1 MKKFFLYNL
10 LLTTAILGLSG
21 TAAAQHYGDTLQLPP
36 PTYGCNPLNNLD
48 TASNPHMYSMHGD
61 GLAFYTDYGLQNSD
75 SINYNSLSDHFR
87 GNVIIG
93 NQLVTDRPIKIV
105 GIAACALMQAPSDTT
120 TSIWLS
126 MLENL
131 RTTLPGHVILNTR
144 DTSRYNRITDSMIL
158 YKPTPNGLVLL
169 NSAPWRIEQPHR
181 YMALPP
187 KLFNHHNPATIIS
200 LFSSRGRAYHSL
212 PSMSPEEIWQFIDST
227 MVVDP
232 SPVASLYETMFD
244 KPIVVEDSFV
254 VAGTELNNEGSY
266 GWVTLPALENTGYR
280 EWMWLWDHN
289 PTRYWTLESFVPLS
303 YADTSLNMVSWR
315 KFRHDEWLRFQ
326 TNGWYHADY
335 IPDSTA
341 IDTALRLCGR
351 LVRTYL
357 IYPIIDIDFDTLIEH
372 CLPVENIRVA
382 ATTDTSATL
391 IWDAANSQH
400 WEVRYGILGMDWE
413 DYFSISTATPTA
425 TLTRLNTGVQYRVF
439 VRGWCQCDS
448 SWGEWAEGNRI
459 TLQRQEGIADPGN
472 LGRFTQLLPNPARDV
487 VNVLSSYK
495 MNRIAVYDLSGR
507 KLLEQAADGISAI
520 VDISTLPSGTYITA
534 IYLPHGVATK
544 KLLVE

>member
-1 MKKFFLYNL
+1 
-10 LLTTAILGLSG
+10 
-21 TAAAQHYGDTLQLPP
+21 
-36 PTYGCNPLNNLD
+36 
-48 TASNPHMYSMHGD
+48 
-61 GLAFYTDYGLQNSD
+61 
-75 SINYNSLSDHFR
+75 
-87 GNVIIG
+87 
-93 NQLVTDRPIKIV
+93 
-105 GIAACALMQAPSDTT
+105 
-120 TSIWLS
+120 
-126 MLENL
+126 
-131 RTTLPGHVILNTR
+131 
-144 DTSRYNRITDSMIL
+144 
-158 YKPTPNGLVLL
+158 
-169 NSAPWRIEQPHR
+169 
-181 YMALPP
+181 
-187 KLFNHHNPATIIS
+187 
-200 LFSSRGRAYHSL
+200 
-212 PSMSPEEIWQFIDST
+212 
-227 MVVDP
+227 
-232 SPVASLYETMFD
+232 
-244 KPIVVEDSFV
+244 
-254 VAGTELNNEGSY
+254 
-266 GWVTLPALENTGYR
+266 
-280 EWMWLWDHN
+280 
-289 PTRYWTLESFVPLS
+289 
-303 YADTSLNMVSWR
+303 MVSWR
-315 KFRHDEWLRFQ
+315 KYRHHEWRRYQ
-326 TNGWYHADY
+326 TNDWYHADY

-341 IDTALRLCGR
+341 TDTALRLCGR
-351 LVRTYL
+351 FVRTYL

-520 VDISTLPSGTYITA
+520 VDISQLPSGAYITA